1 MKYLQF
7 FWGLMG
13 VIILLVILVYF
24 SICCCVIRYNTNDID
39 TATEIK
45 DTDLEK
51 NIKKNIIRE
60 VTTDKTEK
68 TALLS

>member
-45 DTDLEK
+45 DTDIE
-51 NIKKNIIRE
+51 KNIIRE

-68 TALLS
+68 TKLLS